1 MQDTLPQFRKAANWI
16 ALFGPAALPP
26 AVVGRISTELN
37 RALNAPEV
45 RSAIEQTTTM
55 IIGGSPA
62 ELAATMKS
70 DLEITAQ
77 LVKALGL
84 QPE

>member
-1 MQDTLPQFRKAANWI
+1 MNTDM
-16 ALFGPAALPP
+16 
-26 AVVGRISTELN
+26 N
-37 RALNAPEV
+37 RALNDPGV
-45 RSAIEQTTTM
+45 RVTIEQTTTM
-55 IIGGSPA
+55 IIGGSAA

-84 QPE
+84 EAE

>member
-1 MQDTLPQFRKAANWI
+1 MARLNADM
-16 ALFGPAALPP
+16 
-26 AVVGRISTELN
+26 N
-37 RALNAPEV
+37 RALNEPGV
-45 RSAIEQTTTM
+45 RATIEQTTTM
-55 IIGGSPA
+55 IIGGSAA

-84 QPE
+84 EAE